1 MFGLLK
7 CELIVPQNI
16 FALVLISWF
25 QFVFFFGNKQ
35 IKVGATAKYTVPF
48 KLHSF
53 QVHVLI
59 KYLVFV
65 LIIY

>member
-7 CELIVPQNI
+7 CERNLPQSI
-16 FALVLISWF
+16 FVLVLILWF
-25 QFVFFFGNKQ
+25 QFVLLFGNKKF
-35 IKVGATAKYTVPF
+35 KVGATPKYTVPF

-59 KYLVFV
+59 KHLIFV
-65 LIIY
+65 LVIY